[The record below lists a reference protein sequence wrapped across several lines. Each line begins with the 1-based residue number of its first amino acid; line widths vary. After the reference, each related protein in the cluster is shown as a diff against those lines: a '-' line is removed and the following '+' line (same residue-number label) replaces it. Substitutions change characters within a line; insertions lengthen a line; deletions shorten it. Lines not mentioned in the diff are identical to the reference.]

1 MNYTAEIYTIKNP
14 SNSLRAY
21 ASLVIEVNNTTQM
34 KIKGFKVFEGK
45 NGLFAKPP
53 QTKGKDKEGSDTWYD
68 DIQFVDTTEDNTDT
82 TQDDTDTTDDT
93 KDDEL
98 IDPVVN
104 SNVTSPD
111 LTKIEAT
118 MNSINNKLVAPYDS
132 PDTGTI
138 IVNSENT
145 LNDK

>member
-21 ASLVIEVNNTTQM
+21 ASLVIEINNTTQM

-68 DIQFVDTTEDNTDT
+68 DIQFVDTTEENTFREEIYRT
-82 TQDDTDTTDDT
+82 
-93 KDDEL
+93 
-98 IDPVVN
+98 
-104 SNVTSPD
+104 
-111 LTKIEAT
+111 
-118 MNSINNKLVAPYDS
+118 
-132 PDTGTI
+132 
-138 IVNSENT
+138 IVNEYSKKAGSSYGKSEAASSQSGYSNQSKQKT
-145 LNDK
+145 KPLW